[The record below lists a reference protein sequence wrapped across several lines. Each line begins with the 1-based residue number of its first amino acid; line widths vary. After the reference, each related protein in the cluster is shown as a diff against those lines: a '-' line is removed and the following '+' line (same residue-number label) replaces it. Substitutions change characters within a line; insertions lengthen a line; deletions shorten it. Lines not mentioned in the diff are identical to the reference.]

1 MFILCLVPLISGCQ
15 SPIKSK
21 PIDPNL
27 PQKPY
32 SRWHISGRYPHY
44 FYAKAFSTMIK
55 TQSNKYKII
64 DIDTINNK
72 NYKTPGQWQT
82 RFGFSHLPVYSDLPE
97 EFFIC
102 WVSFADQTFYRT
114 KLVMPL

>member
-1 MFILCLVPLISGCQ
+1 MLKLFMFILCLVPLISGCQ

-27 PQKPY
+27 PQKSY

-64 DIDTINNK
+64 DINTKNNQ
-72 NYKTPGQWQT
+72 NYETPGQCQT
-82 RFGFSHLPVYSDLPE
+82 GVGISHLPD
-97 EFFIC
+97 
-102 WVSFADQTFYRT
+102 
-114 KLVMPL
+114 